1 MYPHRIR
8 LRGPWTCQQLY
19 RIVVGPAGGISRSS
33 ELLPPAFRV
42 TMPSS
47 WIDAGL
53 GDFRGGL
60 RLVRPFGYP
69 GRIDDFER
77 VWLTF
82 AGLGGIATVT
92 LNDTI
97 LGNIDGRG
105 SPADF
110 EITALLKP
118 RNLLVVEIESQAAL
132 GGLWGEVALEVRA
145 TAFLRDVRFEIR
157 AEQLVAHGIVIGD
170 ASRPLDL
177 YLFAGGKFLTH
188 DLVQPTVK
196 GQPFTLMGGISGHQW
211 PSPLPARVELVD
223 VSAIWHVVEGAVD
236 LPSGE

>member
-8 LRGPWTCQQLY
+8 LRGPWTWQPLY
-19 RIVVGPAGGISRSS
+19 RIVVGPAGGVSRSS

-53 GDFRGGL
+53 ADFRGGM

-82 AGLGGIATVT
+82 AGLEGIATVT

-105 SPADF
+105 GPADF
-110 EITALLKP
+110 EITALLQP
-118 RNLLVVEIESQAAL
+118 RNLLVVDIEVLAAI
-132 GGLWGEVALEVRA
+132 GGLWSEVALEVRA

-157 AEQLVAHGIVIGD
+157 AEQLTAHGIAIGN

-188 DLVQPTVK
+188 DLAQPTAQ
-196 GQPFTLMGGISGHQW
+196 GQPFTLVGSLGDHQW

-223 VSAIWHVVEGAVD
+223 VSAIWHVVEGVVD
-236 LPSGE
+236 GPPGE